1 MPNDGTTGCSGS
13 GTPAAEFGSEASR
26 TVWRVALD
34 ALWYKDSAAVSFND
48 RASVQVA
55 TKLAQYGVNGCYSPS
70 SCEALRLD
78 TGCLVTSIH
87 VDWLWNA
94 FMLGP
99 ASTALTVPLSAA
111 YSGTSTDAAR
121 QQLALDNAA
130 GILSQQSITD
140 YYAGSWIAIATLTL
154 TGDLSSTLG
163 TTARLHADYSTSTP
177 PSSHHDGVSHLS
189 LALVCDAL
197 VQGLM
202 CRHVTVPINSGLIN
216 SAGPM

>member
-13 GTPAAEFGSEASR
+13 GTPADEFGSEASR

-34 ALWYKDSAAVSFND
+34 ALWYEDSAAVSFND

-55 TKLAQYGVNGCYSPS
+55 TKLAQYGVNGCSSPS

-78 TGCLVTSIH
+78 TGCLVASIH

-111 YSGTSTDAAR
+111 CAADAAR

-140 YYAGSWIAIATLTL
+140 YYSGSWIAIATLTL
-154 TGDLSSTLG
+154 TGDLP
-163 TTARLHADYSTSTP
+163 RLAPLVAALAGPAP
-177 PSSHHDGVSHLS
+177 PS
-189 LALVCDAL
+189 
-197 VQGLM
+197 
-202 CRHVTVPINSGLIN
+202 
-216 SAGPM
+216 GP

>member
-13 GTPAAEFGSEASR
+13 GTPADEFGSEASR
-26 TVWRVALD
+26 TLWRVALD
-34 ALWYKDSAAVSFND
+34 ALWYENSAAVSFND

-55 TKLAQYGVNGCYSPS
+55 TKLTRYGVSGCSSPS

-78 TGCLVTSIH
+78 TGCLVASIH

-99 ASTALTVPLSAA
+99 ASTALTVPLSVG
-111 YSGTSTDAAR
+111 YGGTSADVAR

-140 YYAGSWIAIATLTL
+140 S
-154 TGDLSSTLG
+154 TGK
-163 TTARLHADYSTSTP
+163 AH
-177 PSSHHDGVSHLS
+177 
-189 LALVCDAL
+189 CE
-197 VQGLM
+197 
-202 CRHVTVPINSGLIN
+202 
-216 SAGPM
+216 